1 MSGEL
6 ELFLSNH
13 HCIDAD
19 GLKCIFKDSG
29 VFTDPEWDDFECV
42 LRKSFYSKF
51 LNENLPKFSHFQQ
64 PLLNALTAQ
73 LQVSDKTKCIENQTF
88 ILLCGNL

>member
-29 VFTDPEWDDFECV
+29 VFTDPEWEDLECV
-42 LRKSFYSKF
+42 LRKSSYFKM
-51 LNENLPKFSHFQQ
+51 
-64 PLLNALTAQ
+64 
-73 LQVSDKTKCIENQTF
+73 KT
-88 ILLCGNL
+88 